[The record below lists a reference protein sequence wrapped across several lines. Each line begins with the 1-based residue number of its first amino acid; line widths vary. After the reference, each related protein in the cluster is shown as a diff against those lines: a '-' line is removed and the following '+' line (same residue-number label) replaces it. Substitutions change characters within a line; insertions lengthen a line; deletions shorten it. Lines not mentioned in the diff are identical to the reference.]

1 MDKKNEVKRIFDS
14 IAGSYDLLNHLLSAG
29 IDFYWRKKAFDLT
42 HFPDKTRLLDVAC
55 GTGDFA
61 NEAYRRN
68 VGAVYG
74 ADFSLQMM
82 KLFSKKHSWSN
93 GRKTQCV
100 AEDLPFIDD
109 SFSNISVA
117 FGVRNFH
124 NIPRSF
130 QEFFRILHPG
140 GEVTILEFCLP
151 RNFLVRSL
159 YLFYFKKVLPFVGRI
174 VSGDA
179 TAYTYLPTS
188 VEEFDRK
195 VDLVKE
201 LRHVGFIQVRRKNFT
216 FGIVQ
221 VVIGVKG

>member
-1 MDKKNEVKRIFDS
+1 MDKKKEVKRIFDS
-14 IAGSYDLLNHLLSAG
+14 IAGHYDFLNHLLSMG
-29 IDFYWRKKAFDLT
+29 IDYYWRKRAFDLT
-42 HFPDKTRLLDVAC
+42 HFPDGTRLLDVAC

-61 NEAYRRN
+61 QEAHRRK
-68 VGAVYG
+68 VGEVFG

-82 KLFSKKHSWSN
+82 KLFSKKHTWSEK
-93 GRKTQCV
+93 RKAQCI
-100 AEDLPFIDD
+100 AEEMPFRDE

-124 NIPRSF
+124 NIAKGFR
-130 QEFFRILHPG
+130 EFNRILQKN

-151 RNFLVRSL
+151 KNFLVRAL
-159 YLFYFKKVLPFVGRI
+159 YLFYFKRVLPFVGRVI
-174 VSGDA
+174 SGDA

-201 LRHVGFIQVRRKNFT
+201 LRNAGFSQVRRNNLT